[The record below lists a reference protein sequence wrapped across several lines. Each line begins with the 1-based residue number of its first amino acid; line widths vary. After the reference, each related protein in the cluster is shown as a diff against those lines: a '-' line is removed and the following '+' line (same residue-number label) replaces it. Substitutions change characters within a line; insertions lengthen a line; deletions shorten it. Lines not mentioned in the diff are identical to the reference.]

1 MSQESER
8 REESYRML
16 ERGQRRRLWLSVVL
30 PFGLALIVV
39 AAFIGIALSLRSPAQ
54 VAIMSN
60 SLLTLLVLCPS
71 VIVMFPIV
79 VLCIALVALMSRWP
93 DRTRSPLRRI
103 EGWTAMLEAKSETWL
118 GRIDEEVLNWAV
130 RLAPMRQLL
139 GAFDPPEDSIAD
151 EGEE

>member
-8 REESYRML
+8 REDSYRVL
-16 ERGQRRRLWLSVVL
+16 ERAQRRRLWLSVVL

-39 AAFIGIALSLRSPAQ
+39 AVFIGIALSLRSPAQ

-79 VLCIALVALMSRWP
+79 ILCIVLVALMSRWP

-103 EGWTAMLEAKSETWL
+103 EGWTAMLEANSETWL
-118 GRIDEEVLNWAV
+118 GRIDEQVLNWAV

-139 GAFDPPEDSIAD
+139 GMFDPLDDSIAD